1 VVAATGQEEQNAG
14 HFWLIEEY
22 SDQVKIA
29 RRDASTLAEI
39 MPAVSLAGVHLLA
52 PQNGSGSLDW
62 HTAIEAM
69 IYQDTLLLLA
79 VDTHEQLVLYQVK

>member
-1 VVAATGQEEQNAG
+1 VAATGQEEQNAG

-39 MPAVSLAGVHLLA
+39 TPAVSLAGVHLLV
-52 PQNGSGSLDW
+52 PQYGSGSLDW

-79 VDTHEQLVLYQVK
+79 VETHEQLVLYQVK